1 MVPELEG
8 NLGMNPLI
16 PRLGA
21 VAVAAVLLTAAY
33 NRTNSASVM
42 TEAANRLLVSL
53 TPEQRAKVVISFDD
67 AERGNWFFTPVPR
80 KGLTLGEMSPY
91 QRHLAT
97 ALLSAGLSQS
107 GLMKAIS
114 IMSLEDVLRIMEK
127 DNGERR
133 NPEKYHFW
141 VFGTPSD
148 TGTWAYR
155 VEEHH
160 LSQSFTI

>member
-21 VAVAAVLLTAAY
+21 VAVGAVLLTAAY

-53 TPEQRAKVVISFDD
+53 TPEQRAKVVIPFDD
-67 AERGNWFFTPVPR
+67 AERGNWFYTPVER

-91 QRHLAT
+91 QT
-97 ALLSAGLSQS
+97 PPGLGTVERRTEPVGLHEGRDHHEPGRCASHHGKGRRKAPQS
-107 GLMKAIS
+107 GEV
-114 IMSLEDVLRIMEK
+114 SLLDLRHPVG
-127 DNGERR
+127 NR
-133 NPEKYHFW
+133 NLGIP
-141 VFGTPSD
+141 G
-148 TGTWAYR
+148 
-155 VEEHH
+155 
-160 LSQSFTI
+160 